1 MKKKQTLVVALIALG
16 QFAMA
21 QKPYAT
27 DSIESA
33 VDEEAQFTFTEAQLG
48 EDDDMSQS
56 VTILNSNSNTYASSG
71 LRFLSRT
78 LPLPRLQP
86 EVQ

>member
-27 DSIESA
+27 DY
-33 VDEEAQFTFTEAQLG
+33 DK
-48 EDDDMSQS
+48 
-56 VTILNSNSNTYASSG
+56 
-71 LRFLSRT
+71 
-78 LPLPRLQP
+78 
-86 EVQ
+86 